1 MVLKMALNLNRHINR
16 GFSLLELTIV
26 LIIITIL
33 ASAIVPQLINGYL
46 IKAANKTALDMS
58 SIEEASRAYYLE
70 NNNWPTNIAALQT
83 GNYLPSTWN
92 VINPFGLS
100 ASAPSNYTYN
110 ISSTGPALTVST
122 FVPTAAEP
130 TIQNLLP
137 VTSVSGNTI
146 NSTVSVP
153 GGASSLQTGT
163 ILPWPSNNLPAGF
176 ILCDGTIYNVS
187 TYPALAVVLGNLYG
201 GDGLTTFGVPNLQ
214 GRTIFGYKSADGNF
228 GVIGSTGGSTT
239 MVGDGQWSSGHADT
253 ANWVNQVKISGGS
266 LYGMTGA
273 QTAQG
278 VSTAVLNPFIVLN
291 YIIKT

>member
-1 MVLKMALNLNRHINR
+1 MTLKFIRQINR

-58 SIEEASRAYYLE
+58 SIEEASRSYYIA

-83 GNYLPSTWN
+83 GNYLPLTWN

-100 ASAPSNYTYN
+100 ASMPSNYTYN
-110 ISSTGPALTVST
+110 ISSIGSTLTVST
-122 FVPTAAEP
+122 YVPIAAEP
-130 TIQNLLP
+130 IIQNLLP

-146 NSTVSVP
+146 YSSVSVP

-163 ILPWPSNNLPAGF
+163 ILPWPSNNLPVGF
-176 ILCDGTIYNVS
+176 ILCDGSIYNIAA
-187 TYPALAVVLGNLYG
+187 YPALAVVLSNNFG
-201 GDGLTTFGVPNLQ
+201 GDGLTTFGVPDLQ
-214 GRTIFGYKSADGNF
+214 GKTIFGYKPADTNF
-228 GVIGSTGGSTT
+228 GAIGDTGGSTT